1 MHFMLYYIE
10 CINGGFLLKIAHL
23 NIPTGAAL
31 APMAGATDN
40 IFRTICSEKYAA
52 FTVSEMVS
60 AKALSMGDKKS
71 LELMRRTDNGI
82 YAIQLFGSEPLV
94 MKQAAIIAMRFKPD
108 FIDLNIGCPAPKIV
122 NNGAGS
128 ALMQYP
134 KLVGELVA
142 ATIEGCTVP
151 VTVKIRKSYKEFTTA
166 IEVAQQAEKNG
177 AAAVIVHGRT
187 REQMYAPSVDLDI
200 IKQVKEAVKIPVIG
214 NGDVI
219 DIASAQYMLSYTG
232 CDMVMVGRGALG
244 NPWVFEQI
252 YASLNEIPAPPLP
265 TVAEKMQ
272 CMLHHIHDLCA
283 QKGEYAA
290 MREARYHATW
300 YMKGLNGAASLRREA
315 VSLTYYTDAQ
325 ALAERVMRENL

>member
-23 NIPTGAAL
+23 DIPIGASL

-40 IFRTICSEKYAA
+40 IFRTICSEKHAA

-60 AKALSMGDKKS
+60 AKALSMGDTKS
-71 LELMRRTDNGI
+71 LELMKRTESGI
-82 YAIQLFGSEPLV
+82 YAIQLFGSEPHI
-94 MKQAAIIAMRFKPD
+94 MKQAANIAMRFTPD

-151 VTVKIRKSYKEFTTA
+151 VTVKIRKSYKEFNTA

-177 AAAVIVHGRT
+177 ATAVIVHGRT
-187 REQMYAPSVDLDI
+187 REQMYAPNVDLDI
-200 IKQVKEAVKIPVIG
+200 IKQVKEAVRIPVIG

-219 DIASAQYMLSYTG
+219 DVASAQHMLSYTG

-244 NPWVFEQI
+244 NPWIFEQI
-252 YASLNEIPAPPLP
+252 YAHLNGLLTPPLP
-265 TVAEKMQ
+265 TVAEKMHY
-272 CMLHHIHDLCA
+272 MLHHIHDLCA

-300 YMKGLNGAASLRREA
+300 YMKGLKDAASLRRDA

-325 ALAERVMRENL
+325 DLAERVMLKNL